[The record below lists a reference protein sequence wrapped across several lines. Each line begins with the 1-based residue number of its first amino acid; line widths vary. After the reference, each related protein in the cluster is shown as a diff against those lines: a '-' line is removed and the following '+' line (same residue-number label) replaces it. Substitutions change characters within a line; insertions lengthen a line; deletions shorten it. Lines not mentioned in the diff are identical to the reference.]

1 MHLALKGTA
10 RLAVVM
16 IFALLVAACETPPSQ
31 SNFAEITFRHL
42 PEIKLNVREVV
53 YQSDYQAP
61 KAAPNVDHI
70 FPVPPEQAAER
81 WAADRLRA
89 VGTQNKALFVL
100 KDASVTEEKLETKGG
115 LTGALT
121 TEQTERYQARME
133 AEMKIVDDFGN
144 ELATLSARAA
154 RSTTTPEDL
163 SLREREEIW
172 FKLTEDVMRD
182 LDAQLEP
189 AIRRVFFPYMTL

>member
-1 MHLALKGTA
+1 MHLALKGTV
-10 RLAVVM
+10 RSAVVM
-16 IFALLVAACETPPSQ
+16 MFALFVAACETPPSQ
-31 SNFAEITFRHL
+31 SNFAEITFGHL
-42 PEIKLNVREVV
+42 PEIKLNVREIV

-61 KAAPNVDHI
+61 QAVPNVDHI
-70 FPVPPEQAAER
+70 FPVPPAQAAER
-81 WAADRLRA
+81 WVADRLRA
-89 VGTQNKALFVL
+89 VGPANKAVFVL

-115 LTGALT
+115 ITGAFT

-133 AEMKIVDDFGN
+133 AEMQIVDDFGN
-144 ELATLSARAA
+144 TLATLSARAA

-163 SLREREEIW
+163 SLREREEVW

-189 AIRRVFFPYMTL
+189 AIRRVFFPYLTL

>member
-10 RLAVVM
+10 RCAVALL
-16 IFALLVAACETPPSQ
+16 FALVVAACETPPSQ
-31 SNFAEITFRHL
+31 NNFAEITFGHL
-42 PEIKLNVREVV
+42 PEIKLNVREIVF
-53 YQSDYQAP
+53 QSDYQAP
-61 KAAPNVDHI
+61 QAAPNVDHI
-70 FPVPPEQAAER
+70 FPVPPAQAAER

-89 VGTQNKALFVL
+89 VGPANKALFVL

-115 LTGALT
+115 ITGAFT
-121 TEQTERYQARME
+121 TEQTERYQANME
-133 AEMKIVDDFGN
+133 AEMRIVDDFGN
-144 ELATLSARAA
+144 TLATLSARAA

-189 AIRRVFFPYMTL
+189 AIRRVFFPYLTL

>member
-16 IFALLVAACETPPSQ
+16 LFALLVSACETPPSQ
-31 SNFAEITFRHL
+31 NNFAEITFGHL
-42 PEIKLNVREVV
+42 PAIKLNVSEIV
-53 YQSDYQAP
+53 YQSDYQPP
-61 KAAPNVDHI
+61 KAAPNVEHI
-70 FPVPPEQAAER
+70 FPVPPARAAER
-81 WAADRLRA
+81 WVADRLRA
-89 VGTQNKALFVL
+89 VGPANKAIFVL

-115 LTGALT
+115 LTGAFT
-121 TEQTERYQARME
+121 TEQTERYLARMV

-144 ELATLSARAA
+144 TLATLSARSE

-182 LDAQLEP
+182 LDAQLDP